1 MSKIDP
7 ISASVLV
14 TSNPGGE
21 FEGHFRL
28 GQFWPRAGRVV
39 AQDAFTADEW
49 AVLTADT
56 RLHIGPAPDEAEVEA
71 EAKAQSLKDQI
82 VAVLGTLEPGDF
94 EADGTPKLGAVR
106 ERLPGQARKITARLV
121 AEVWAGLKTARLVAE
136 VWAGLK
142 PAV

>member
-1 MSKIDP
+1 MSALLIRSTAGD
-7 ISASVLV
+7 
-14 TSNPGGE
+14 G

-49 AVLTADT
+49 AALEADP
-56 RLHIGPAPDEAEVEA
+56 RLHIGPAPDEAQIEA

-94 EADGTPKLGAVR
+94 EADGQPKLGAVK
-106 ERLPGQARKITARLV
+106 ERLPEQARKVTA
-121 AEVWAGLKTARLVAE
+121 KLVAE

-142 PAV
+142 PAA

>member
-1 MSKIDP
+1 MSALLIRSTAGD
-7 ISASVLV
+7 
-14 TSNPGGE
+14 G

-49 AVLTADT
+49 AVLTDDT
-56 RLHIGPAPDEAEVEA
+56 RLHIGPAPEEAQVEA

-94 EADGTPKLGAVR
+94 EADGQPKLGAVK
-106 ERLPGQARKITARLV
+106 ERLPEQAKKVTA
-121 AEVWAGLKTARLVAE
+121 KLVAE

-142 PAV
+142 PAA

>member
-1 MSKIDP
+1 VDGLIMSALLIRS
-7 ISASVLV
+7 IAA
-14 TSNPGGE
+14 TE

-49 AVLTADT
+49 AVLTADP
-56 RLHIGPAPDEAEVEA
+56 RLHIGPAPDEAQVEA

-82 VAVLGTLEPGDF
+82 MAVLGTLEPGDF
-94 EADGTPKLGAVR
+94 EADGQPKLGAVK
-106 ERLPGQARKITARLV
+106 ERLPEQAKKVTAKLV
-121 AEVWAGLKTARLVAE
+121 DQ

-142 PAV
+142 PAA

>member
-1 MSKIDP
+1 VDGLIMSALLIRS
-7 ISASVLV
+7 IAA
-14 TSNPGGE
+14 TE

-39 AQDAFTADEW
+39 AQDAFTTDEW
-49 AVLTADT
+49 AVLTADP
-56 RLHIGPAPDEAEVEA
+56 RLHIGPAPDEAQVET

-94 EADGTPKLGAVR
+94 EADGQPKLGAVK
-106 ERLPGQARKITARLV
+106 ERLPEQAKKVTA
-121 AEVWAGLKTARLVAE
+121 KLVAE

-142 PAV
+142 PAA

>member
-1 MSKIDP
+1 VDGLIMSALLIK
-7 ISASVLV
+7 
-14 TSNPGGE
+14 SNPGDG

-39 AQDAFTADEW
+39 AQDAFTAEEW
-49 AVLTADT
+49 AVLTADP
-56 RLHIGPAPDEAEVEA
+56 RLHIGPAPDEAQVEA
-71 EAKAQSLKDQI
+71 EAKVKSLKDQI

-106 ERLPGQARKITARLV
+106 ERLPEQAGKI
-121 AEVWAGLKTARLVAE
+121 TARLVAE

>member
-21 FEGHFRL
+21 FEGHYRL
-28 GQFWPRAGRVV
+28 GQFWPKAGRVV
-39 AQDAFTADEW
+39 AQDAFSPDEW

-56 RLHIGPAPDEAEVEA
+56 RLHIGPAPDEAQVET

-82 VAVLGTLEPGDF
+82 KAVLGTLEPGDF
-94 EADGTPKLGAVR
+94 EADGQPKLGAVK
-106 ERLPGQARKITARLV
+106 ERLPEQAKKVTA
-121 AEVWAGLKTARLVAE
+121 KLVAE

-142 PAV
+142 PAA

>member
-1 MSKIDP
+1 MSALLIRS
-7 ISASVLV
+7 IAA
-14 TSNPGGE
+14 TE

-49 AVLTADT
+49 AVLTADP
-56 RLHIGPAPDEAEVEA
+56 RLHIGPAPDEAQVET

-94 EADGTPKLGAVR
+94 EADGQPKLGAVK
-106 ERLPGQARKITARLV
+106 ERLPEQAKKVTAKLV
-121 AEVWAGLKTARLVAE
+121 AEVWAGV
-136 VWAGLK
+136 K
-142 PAV
+142 PAA

>member
-1 MSKIDP
+1 MSALLIRSTAGD
-7 ISASVLV
+7 
-14 TSNPGGE
+14 G

-49 AVLTADT
+49 AVLTDDT
-56 RLHIGPAPDEAEVEA
+56 RLHISPAPDEAQVEA

-94 EADGTPKLGAVR
+94 EADGQPKLGAVK
-106 ERLPGQARKITARLV
+106 ERLPEQAKKVTA
-121 AEVWAGLKTARLVAE
+121 KLVAE

-142 PAV
+142 PAA

>member
-1 MSKIDP
+1 MSALLIK
-7 ISASVLV
+7 
-14 TSNPGGE
+14 SNPGDG
-21 FEGHFRL
+21 FKGHFRL

-39 AQDAFTADEW
+39 AQDAFTAEEW
-49 AVLTADT
+49 AVLTADP
-56 RLHIGPAPDEAEVEA
+56 RLHIGPAPDEAQVEA
-71 EAKAQSLKDQI
+71 EAKVKSLKDQI

-106 ERLPGQARKITARLV
+106 ERLPEQAGKI
-121 AEVWAGLKTARLVAE
+121 TARLVAE

>member
-1 MSKIDP
+1 MSALLIRSTAGD
-7 ISASVLV
+7 
-14 TSNPGGE
+14 G

-49 AVLTADT
+49 AVLEADP
-56 RLHIGPAPDEAEVEA
+56 RLHIGPAPDEAQVEA

-94 EADGTPKLGAVR
+94 EADGQPKLGAVK
-106 ERLPGQARKITARLV
+106 ERLPEQAKKVTA
-121 AEVWAGLKTARLVAE
+121 KLVAE

-142 PAV
+142 PAA

>member
-1 MSKIDP
+1 MSALLIRS
-7 ISASVLV
+7 IAA
-14 TSNPGGE
+14 TE

-56 RLHIGPAPDEAEVEA
+56 RLHIGPAPDEATVEA

-82 VAVLGTLEPGDF
+82 MAVLGTLEPGDF
-94 EADGTPKLGAVR
+94 EADGQPKLGAVK
-106 ERLPGQARKITARLV
+106 ERLPEQAKKVTA
-121 AEVWAGLKTARLVAE
+121 KLVAE

-142 PAV
+142 PAA

>member
-1 MSKIDP
+1 MSALLIRS
-7 ISASVLV
+7 IAA
-14 TSNPGGE
+14 TE

-49 AVLTADT
+49 AVLTADP
-56 RLHIGPAPDEAEVEA
+56 RLHIGPAPDEAQVEA

-94 EADGTPKLGAVR
+94 EADGQPKLGAVK
-106 ERLPGQARKITARLV
+106 ERLPEQAKKVTAKLV
-121 AEVWAGLKTARLVAE
+121 DQ

-142 PAV
+142 PAA

>member
-1 MSKIDP
+1 MSALLIRSTAGD
-7 ISASVLV
+7 
-14 TSNPGGE
+14 G

-49 AVLTADT
+49 AVLTDDT
-56 RLHIGPAPDEAEVEA
+56 RLHIGPAPDEAQIEA
-71 EAKAQSLKDQI
+71 EAKAESLKDQI

-94 EADGTPKLGAVR
+94 EADGQPKLGAVK
-106 ERLPGQARKITARLV
+106 ERLPEQAKKVTA
-121 AEVWAGLKTARLVAE
+121 KLVAE

-142 PAV
+142 PAA

>member
-1 MSKIDP
+1 VDGLIMSKIDP

-39 AQDAFTADEW
+39 AKDAFTADEW

-121 AEVWAGLKTARLVAE
+121 AEVWAGLK
-136 VWAGLK
+136 

>member
-1 MSKIDP
+1 MSALLIRSTAGD
-7 ISASVLV
+7 
-14 TSNPGGE
+14 G

-49 AVLTADT
+49 AVLTDDT
-56 RLHIGPAPDEAEVEA
+56 RLHIGPAPDEAQIEA

-94 EADGTPKLGAVR
+94 EADGQPKLGAVK
-106 ERLPGQARKITARLV
+106 ERLPEQAKKVTA
-121 AEVWAGLKTARLVAE
+121 KLVAE

-142 PAV
+142 PAA

>member
-121 AEVWAGLKTARLVAE
+121 AEVWAGLK
-136 VWAGLK
+136 

>member
-1 MSKIDP
+1 MSALLIRS
-7 ISASVLV
+7 IAA
-14 TSNPGGE
+14 TE

-56 RLHIGPAPDEAEVEA
+56 RLHIGPAPDEAQVET

-94 EADGTPKLGAVR
+94 EADGQPKLGAVK
-106 ERLPGQARKITARLV
+106 ERLPEQAKKVTAKLV
-121 AEVWAGLKTARLVAE
+121 DQ

-142 PAV
+142 PAA

>member
-1 MSKIDP
+1 MIMSALLIRSTAGD
-7 ISASVLV
+7 
-14 TSNPGGE
+14 G

-49 AVLTADT
+49 AVLEADP
-56 RLHIGPAPDEAEVEA
+56 RLHIGPAPDEAQVEA

-94 EADGTPKLGAVR
+94 EADGQPKLGAVK
-106 ERLPGQARKITARLV
+106 ERLPEQAKKVTA
-121 AEVWAGLKTARLVAE
+121 KLVAE

-142 PAV
+142 PAA

>member
-1 MSKIDP
+1 VDGLIMSALLIRS
-7 ISASVLV
+7 IAA
-14 TSNPGGE
+14 TE

-49 AVLTADT
+49 AVLTADP
-56 RLHIGPAPDEAEVEA
+56 RLHIGPAPDEAQVET

-94 EADGTPKLGAVR
+94 EADGQPKLGAVK
-106 ERLPGQARKITARLV
+106 ERLPEQAKKVTAKLV
-121 AEVWAGLKTARLVAE
+121 AEVWAGV
-136 VWAGLK
+136 K
-142 PAV
+142 PAA

>member
-1 MSKIDP
+1 VDGLIMSALLIK
-7 ISASVLV
+7 
-14 TSNPGGE
+14 SNPGDG
-21 FEGHFRL
+21 FKGHFRL

-39 AQDAFTADEW
+39 AQDAFTAEEW
-49 AVLTADT
+49 AVLTADP
-56 RLHIGPAPDEAEVEA
+56 RLHIGPAPDEAQVEA
-71 EAKAQSLKDQI
+71 EAKVKSLKDQI

-106 ERLPGQARKITARLV
+106 ERLPEQAGKI
-121 AEVWAGLKTARLVAE
+121 TARLVAE

>member
-1 MSKIDP
+1 MSALLIRSTAGD
-7 ISASVLV
+7 
-14 TSNPGGE
+14 G

-49 AVLTADT
+49 AVLTDDT
-56 RLHIGPAPDEAEVEA
+56 RLHIGPAPDEAQVEA
-71 EAKAQSLKDQI
+71 EAKAESLKDQI

-94 EADGTPKLGAVR
+94 EADGQPKLGAVK
-106 ERLPGQARKITARLV
+106 ERLPEQAKKVTA
-121 AEVWAGLKTARLVAE
+121 KLVAE

-142 PAV
+142 PAA

>member
-1 MSKIDP
+1 MSALLIRSTAGD
-7 ISASVLV
+7 
-14 TSNPGGE
+14 GY
-21 FEGHFRL
+21 EGHFRL

-49 AVLTADT
+49 AVLTDDT
-56 RLHIGPAPDEAEVEA
+56 RLHIGPAPDEAQIEA

-94 EADGTPKLGAVR
+94 EADGQPKLGAVK
-106 ERLPGQARKITARLV
+106 ERLPEQAKKVTA
-121 AEVWAGLKTARLVAE
+121 KLVAE

-142 PAV
+142 PAA

>member
-1 MSKIDP
+1 MSALLIRSTAD
-7 ISASVLV
+7 
-14 TSNPGGE
+14 NG

-28 GQFWPRAGRVV
+28 GQFWPRVGRVV

-49 AVLTADT
+49 ALLTDDT
-56 RLHIGPAPDEAEVEA
+56 RLHIGPAPDEAKVEA

-94 EADGTPKLGAVR
+94 EADGQPKLGAVK
-106 ERLPGQARKITARLV
+106 ERLPEQAKKVTA
-121 AEVWAGLKTARLVAE
+121 KLVAE

-142 PAV
+142 PAA

>member
-1 MSKIDP
+1 MSALLIRS
-7 ISASVLV
+7 IAA
-14 TSNPGGE
+14 TE

-49 AVLTADT
+49 AVLTADP
-56 RLHIGPAPDEAEVEA
+56 RLHIGPAPDEAQVEA

-82 VAVLGTLEPGDF
+82 MAVLGTLEPGDF
-94 EADGTPKLGAVR
+94 EADGQPKLGAVK
-106 ERLPGQARKITARLV
+106 ERLPEQAKKVTAKLV
-121 AEVWAGLKTARLVAE
+121 DQ

-142 PAV
+142 PAA

>member
-1 MSKIDP
+1 VDGLIMSDLSILIRSIPAD
-7 ISASVLV
+7 
-14 TSNPGGE
+14 G

-39 AQDAFTADEW
+39 ATDAFSAEDW
-49 AVLTADT
+49 AVLEADP
-56 RLHIGPAPDEAEVEA
+56 RLHIGPAPDEAQVEA

-94 EADGTPKLGAVR
+94 EADGQPKLGAVK
-106 ERLPGQARKITARLV
+106 ERLPEQAKKVTA
-121 AEVWAGLKTARLVAE
+121 KLVAE

>member
-1 MSKIDP
+1 VDGLIMSKIDP

-121 AEVWAGLKTARLVAE
+121 AEVWAGLK
-136 VWAGLK
+136 

>member
-1 MSKIDP
+1 MSALLIRS
-7 ISASVLV
+7 IAA
-14 TSNPGGE
+14 TE

-49 AVLTADT
+49 AVLTADP
-56 RLHIGPAPDEAEVEA
+56 RLHIGPAPDEAQVEA

-82 VAVLGTLEPGDF
+82 MAVLGTLEPGDF
-94 EADGTPKLGAVR
+94 EADGQPKLSAVK
-106 ERLPGQARKITARLV
+106 ERLPEQAKKVTAKLV
-121 AEVWAGLKTARLVAE
+121 DQ

-142 PAV
+142 PAA